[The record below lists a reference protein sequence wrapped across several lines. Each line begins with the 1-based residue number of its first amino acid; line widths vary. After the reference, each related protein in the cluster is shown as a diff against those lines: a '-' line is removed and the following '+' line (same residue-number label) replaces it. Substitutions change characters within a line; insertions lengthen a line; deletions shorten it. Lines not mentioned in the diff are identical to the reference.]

1 VSSSGDE
8 LRNSA
13 TDTRLVRKWT
23 VSPRRRSIE
32 HQKRES
38 PPCGGLS
45 TFRGDGTCQQ
55 MVNGAARIHQPLAV
69 SILCFE
75 RLNNLLRVH
84 EIRVIH
90 VSLESQ
96 TKPSQCATAIY
107 LAVWL
112 KTRCPL
118 RIALQF

>member
-1 VSSSGDE
+1 MGGDE
-8 LRNSA
+8 WCAPA

-23 VSPRRRSIE
+23 ASPRRRSIE
-32 HQKRES
+32 RQKRES

-55 MVNGAARIHQPLAV
+55 MVNGEARIHQPFTV

-75 RLNNLLRVH
+75 RLNNLFRVR
-84 EIRVIH
+84 EFRVIH

-96 TKPSQCATAIY
+96 TKPSQHATAIH

-118 RIALQF
+118 RVALQF